1 MVKEIDNISITSTES
16 SCSDIIDGSDE
27 SNSESRILEKWKQVR
42 SESIAQGKPGN
53 FDVRSKFEINQSC
66 MSSIYFS
73 CQW

>member
-16 SCSDIIDGSDE
+16 SCSGIIDGNDE

-53 FDVRSKFEINQSC
+53 FLF
-66 MSSIYFS
+66 
-73 CQW
+73 